1 MSFRHQYS
9 PNVDF
14 AEDPEAEMYWM
25 QMADFYEWPHIQ
37 YFNDLPHLK
46 TLLQTSNFS
55 AIHHSMKTELR
66 RRKQK
71 VTESV
76 CDIIHQA
83 SLQIYNQSDFTVK
96 YCVVIHTEKRLKA
109 MNLHSMGRMTIKR
122 IPSDSNN
129 VKYN

>member
-37 YFNDLPHLK
+37 YFNNLPHLK

-66 RRKQK
+66 RRQQK

-76 CDIIHQA
+76 CDIIHRA
-83 SLQIYNQSDFTVK
+83 SL
-96 YCVVIHTEKRLKA
+96 
-109 MNLHSMGRMTIKR
+109 
-122 IPSDSNN
+122 
-129 VKYN
+129 